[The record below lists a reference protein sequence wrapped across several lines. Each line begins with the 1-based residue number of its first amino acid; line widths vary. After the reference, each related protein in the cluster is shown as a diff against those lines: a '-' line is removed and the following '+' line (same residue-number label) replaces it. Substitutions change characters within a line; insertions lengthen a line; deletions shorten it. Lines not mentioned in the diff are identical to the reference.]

1 VNALAPRYDKVIKG
15 GMVIDGQMVPRR
27 RADVAIKDGKVA
39 EIGRVPSTD
48 AAEVLDAS
56 GMIVA
61 PGFVDLHTHYDC
73 AFFYD
78 PWCSLSG
85 WHGVTSV
92 AIGNCGFGFA
102 PAREGDRDY
111 LMRTLTRVEAIP
123 REVMELSLPWT
134 WESFPEWMDA
144 LDATPKGVNAL
155 TYVPL
160 NPLLVYVMGLD
171 AAKDRDATD
180 EERAEMCRLLDEAM
194 AAGACGWSAQ
204 RTAPGSGY
212 DVQRD
217 HDGTPFATD
226 LMSNE
231 TAIALARV
239 LRNYPHAF
247 IQTLIA
253 QQGDRTGK
261 DPQSADNAKNA
272 VRQHLEELAA
282 VSDSAIILNA
292 ITTDSRTPNNHRQA
306 LAWMKDARDRG
317 LKIYPQCVTSG
328 GGFTWS
334 FADGWN
340 MFDDAETWRDA
351 TMGTTE
357 ERIAKLTD
365 PARRHAFK
373 TDRPKVLPVE
383 TITVLKPYDPRFLP
397 AKNCR
402 LVDAAK
408 IMGYDDPIDLMLD
421 MCQADQGR
429 TLLQSPALND
439 DETLVPELV
448 TSPFSLWGVSDG
460 GAHQKFLTAG
470 AFTTDG
476 IIKWV
481 REQEIVSL
489 EEAHYRM
496 STLPAHCA
504 GFKHRGKLIEGAPAD
519 VVVYD
524 YENLTLL
531 PDEVAYDLPGGDWRR
546 IQKAEGY
553 RYTIVNGEVTFED
566 GKCTEATP
574 GRLLRHGEG

>member
-1 VNALAPRYDKVIKG
+1 LAPLYDKVIKG

-27 RADVAIKDGKVA
+27 RADIAIKDGRVA
-39 EIGRVPSTD
+39 EIGRVSATD
-48 AAEVLDAS
+48 GAEVLDAS

-102 PAREGDRDY
+102 PAREHDRDY

-134 WESFPEWMDA
+134 WESFPQWMDA
-144 LDATPKGVNAL
+144 LDGTPKGVNCL

-180 EERAEMCRLLDEAM
+180 EERTEMCRLLKEAM
-194 AAGACGWSAQ
+194 DAGACGWSAQ

-231 TAIALARV
+231 TALALAAV
-239 LRNYPHAF
+239 LKDYDHAF

-261 DPQSADNAKNA
+261 DPKSADNAKNA
-272 VRQHLEELAA
+272 VRQHLEDLAR

-306 LAWMKDARDRG
+306 LSWMKDARDRG
-317 LKIYPQCVTSG
+317 FKIYPQCVTSG
-328 GGFTWS
+328 GGFTFT

-340 MFDDAETWRDA
+340 MYDDSEAWRDA

-357 ERIAKLTD
+357 E
-365 PARRHAFK
+365 P
-373 TDRPKVLPVE
+373 
-383 TITVLKPYDPRFLP
+383 
-397 AKNCR
+397 
-402 LVDAAK
+402 
-408 IMGYDDPIDLMLD
+408 
-421 MCQADQGR
+421 
-429 TLLQSPALND
+429 S
-439 DETLVPELV
+439 
-448 TSPFSLWGVSDG
+448 
-460 GAHQKFLTAG
+460 
-470 AFTTDG
+470 
-476 IIKWV
+476 
-481 REQEIVSL
+481 
-489 EEAHYRM
+489 
-496 STLPAHCA
+496 
-504 GFKHRGKLIEGAPAD
+504 
-519 VVVYD
+519 
-524 YENLTLL
+524 
-531 PDEVAYDLPGGDWRR
+531 
-546 IQKAEGY
+546 
-553 RYTIVNGEVTFED
+553 
-566 GKCTEATP
+566 
-574 GRLLRHGEG
+574 